1 MRTLRILPLLL
12 VVMTYQAAAQ
22 PVVDATA
29 PVPRVVQD
37 DGRVT
42 PRPAETQPCGLSLQ
56 ACPTED
62 RNRVLLFLSV
72 VSGGKR
78 PLILR

>member
-1 MRTLRILPLLL
+1 MRTLLPLLL
-12 VVMTYQAAAQ
+12 IALTYQTAAQ
-22 PVVDATA
+22 SLVDATST
-29 PVPRVVQD
+29 VPRVVQD

-42 PRPAETQPCGLSLQ
+42 PRPVENQPCGLSLQ
-56 ACPTED
+56 SCPADD
-62 RNRVLLFLSV
+62 RQRALLFLGV

>member
-12 VVMTYQAAAQ
+12 VAMTYQAAAQ
-22 PVVDATA
+22 SIVDATA
-29 PVPRVVQD
+29 SVPRVVRD
-37 DGRVT
+37 DGRAV
-42 PRPAETQPCGLSLQ
+42 PRPGEDQACGLWPQ
-56 ACPTED
+56 ACPSAD

-72 VSGGKR
+72 MGGGKR